1 MDLFP
6 RIADGSSAVMG
17 SAIFRYWVLP
27 FEALSVLL
35 LAALVGAIVLSR
47 GGAPGA
53 GSDEAGA
60 DGSDRAGAGAGE
72 GER

>member
-1 MDLFP
+1 
-6 RIADGSSAVMG
+6 MG

-53 GSDEAGA
+53 GFRRGGRDF
-60 DGSDRAGAGAGE
+60 
-72 GER
+72 